1 MQRSKDRVAR
11 VLEGLNKVVAGY
23 FGGWN
28 SRFLEK
34 VASSLDTLVD
44 GLVVAV

>member
-1 MQRSKDRVAR
+1 MQRCKDRATR
-11 VLEGLNKVVAGY
+11 VVEGLNKVVAGH

-28 SRFLEK
+28 SRLLEK

-44 GLVVAV
+44 GLAVAV